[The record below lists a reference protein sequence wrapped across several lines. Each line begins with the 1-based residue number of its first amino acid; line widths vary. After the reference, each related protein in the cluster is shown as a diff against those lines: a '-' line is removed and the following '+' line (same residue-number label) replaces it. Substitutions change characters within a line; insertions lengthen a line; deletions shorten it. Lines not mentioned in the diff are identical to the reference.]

1 MALKMVIVL
10 LVALCGLALGQREP
24 SLEVMSALKELQPRY
39 REIQDYA
46 TNRLTEAR
54 LNSSQVI
61 FNFHTDVITSKDE
74 FVRSTIEEELGVL
87 TILDRQPESVDRTCL
102 GFVRS
107 SVDMNVNL
115 VGVSYTNCI
124 VRVDDSLAGI
134 VQEFYQTIQQDETVY
149 TGSGLFGVFRGENI
163 FHAPASLMQKL
174 TEKLEELRENP
185 TFIATELFD
194 LIVEFE
200 QELKEVKTDYDGCLE
215 SGMQLLQSALE
226 IARAQVAQVC
236 QGQLEESDPSSTLA
250 TV

>member
-1 MALKMVIVL
+1 MAPKVVFVFMVTL
-10 LVALCGLALGQREP
+10 LGLALGQREP
-24 SLEVMSALKELQPRY
+24 TIEVMEALKELQPRY

-46 TNRLTEAR
+46 INRLTEAR

-61 FNFHTDVITSKDE
+61 FNFHSDIIISKDQ
-74 FVRSTIEEELGVL
+74 FVRETIEEELGVM
-87 TILDRQPESVDRTCL
+87 TILDRQPEAVDRTCL

-124 VRVDDSLAGI
+124 VRVDDSLADI
-134 VQEFYQTIQQDETVY
+134 VQEFYTTIQQDETQF

-163 FHAPASLMQKL
+163 FHTPANLMQKL
-174 TEKLEELRENP
+174 AEKLEELRENP

-194 LIVEFE
+194 MIVEFE
-200 QELKEVKTDYDGCLE
+200 QELKQVKTGYDGCLE

-226 IARAQVAQVC
+226 IARTQVTQVC
-236 QGQLEESDPSSTLA
+236 QGQLEEPNPST
-250 TV
+250 TVAA